1 MTRRLIVCY
10 SITSGPVSHTELAL
24 TDKWKGMKTGN
35 QGQGE
40 GTKEEEEER
49 TDVGEARRPNAI
61 T

>member
-1 MTRRLIVCY
+1 VCY